1 MIKKLASILLMMT
14 IPTAIVLFYA
24 LAESNNRLD
33 TLLDKEYSYE
43 SRVNMRSYSE
53 VERISEKVDSLSD
66 NLEMLKSSVI
76 GTRDSYK
83 GLMVN
88 LNYTLAKS
96 LNPTKLTTDI
106 YEERI
111 LRILG
116 DPIAYRESSNNQIK
130 IFKLDELGYRGFM
143 AKLKL
148 YDPSTFRVVLA
159 DDEPGGYETTSS
171 MAKREGAILAING
184 GGFGKYISEG
194 RIKTTMVGG
203 TVVDSKVVKKF
214 IKTNEEICFVGI
226 DIMGNLVGT
235 VPSTQKDI
243 DKLKAVQGLS
253 FIPKLIENHKKVSIP
268 TAWINTKHPRTVIGE
283 YPNGDIL
290 LIIIDGRNDNWSEGV
305 TLERVQE
312 KLIYLGVEEAY
323 NLDGGGSTT
332 LYYKGEIL
340 NKPSDGVER
349 SVANSFIVVP

>member
-1 MIKKLASILLMMT
+1 MIKRFSALLLMMT
-14 IPTAIVLFYA
+14 IPTAIVLLYSSDV
-24 LAESNNRLD
+24 SNNRLD
-33 TLLDKEYSYE
+33 ILQDKQYQYE
-43 SRVNMRSYSE
+43 SNVNIREYNQIYGVS
-53 VERISEKVDSLSD
+53 RKVDGLSD
-66 NLEMLKSSVI
+66 DLQLLKSSVTE
-76 GTRDSYK
+76 TRDRYK
-83 GLMVN
+83 KLMIN
-88 LNYTLAKS
+88 LNHILAKS
-96 LNPTKLTTDI
+96 LDPNKLSTDI

-116 DPIAYRESSNNQIK
+116 EPIAYRESASNQIK

-143 AKLKL
+143 VKLKL

-171 MAKREGAILAING
+171 MANREDAILAING
-184 GGFGKYISEG
+184 GGFGKYVSEG

-226 DIMGNLVGT
+226 DVMGNLVGT
-235 VPSTQKDI
+235 IPNTQKDI
-243 DKLKAVQGLS
+243 DDLKSTQGLS
-253 FIPKLIENHKKVSIP
+253 FIPKLIENQKKVRIP
-268 TAWINTKHPRTVIGE
+268 LAWINTKHPRTVIGK

-332 LYYKGEIL
+332 LFYNGNIL

-349 SVANSFIVVP
+349 SVANCFIIMP

>member
-1 MIKKLASILLMMT
+1 MIKRLTALLLMMT
-14 IPTAIVLFYA
+14 IPTAIVLFYT
-24 LAESNNRLD
+24 LSESSNRLD
-33 TLLDKEYSYE
+33 TLLEKQYNYE
-43 SRVNMRSYSE
+43 SSVNVRSYNE
-53 VERISEKVDSLSD
+53 VQRISGKVNSLSD
-66 NLEMLKSSVI
+66 NLEILKSSVI
-76 GTRDSYK
+76 DTRDSYK
-83 GLMVN
+83 ELMVN

-96 LNPTKLTTDI
+96 LDPTKLSTDI

-116 DPIAYRESSNNQIK
+116 EPIAYRESTNNQIK
-130 IFKLDELGYRGFM
+130 IFTLDELGYRGFM
-143 AKLKL
+143 VKLKL

-159 DDEPGGYETTSS
+159 DDVPGGYETTSS

-184 GGFGKYISEG
+184 GGFGKYVSEG

-203 TVVDSKVVKKF
+203 TVVDSKVVKRF

-226 DIMGNLVGT
+226 DIMGNLVGN
-235 VPSTQKDI
+235 VPNTQEDI
-243 DKLKAVQGLS
+243 DKLKAAQGLS
-253 FIPKLIENHKKVSIP
+253 FIPKLIENQKKLSIP
-268 TAWINTKHPRTVIGE
+268 AAWVSTKHPRTVIGE

-332 LYYKGEIL
+332 LYYEGEIL

-349 SVANSFIVVP
+349 SVANSFVVMP

>member
-1 MIKKLASILLMMT
+1 MMKRLIAFFIMMT
-14 IPTAIVLFYA
+14 IPISVVLFYV
-24 LAESNNRLD
+24 SNNDDNQLNK
-33 TLLDKEYSYE
+33 LLDKEYVYDS
-43 SRVNMRSYSE
+43 SVNMRE
-53 VERISEKVDSLSD
+53 NNQIKEISDKVDGLSD
-66 NLEMLKSSVI
+66 NLEMLKGSVQE
-76 GTRDSYK
+76 TRDTYVDLLK
-83 GLMVN
+83 N
-88 LNYTLAKS
+88 LNYTLSKS
-96 LNPTKLTTDI
+96 VNPTKLSTDI

-116 DPIAYRESSNNQIK
+116 EPIEYSETKSSQIK
-130 IFKLDELGYRGFM
+130 IFTLDELGYRGFM
-143 AKLKL
+143 VKLKL
-148 YDPSTFRVVLA
+148 FDPSKFKVVLA

-171 MAKREGAILAING
+171 MAKRKGAVLAING
-184 GGFGKYISEG
+184 GGFGKYISDG

-203 TVVDSKVVKKF
+203 TIVDSKVVKKF
-214 IKTNEEICFVGI
+214 IKNDEEICFVGI
-226 DIMGNLVGT
+226 DTAGNLVGT
-235 VPSTQKDI
+235 IPSTQKDI

-253 FIPKLIENHKKVSIP
+253 FIPKLISNQKKLSIP
-268 TAWINTKHPRTVIGE
+268 AAWVNTKHPRTVIGE

-332 LYYKGEIL
+332 LYYDGDIL

-349 SVANSFIVVP
+349 SVANSFILLP

>member
-1 MIKKLASILLMMT
+1 MKRLAVVLLMMT
-14 IPTAIVLFYA
+14 IPTAIVIFYA
-24 LAESNNRLD
+24 SSESSNRLD
-33 TLLDKEYSYE
+33 TLLDKQYNYE
-43 SRVNMRSYSE
+43 SNVNMREYNE
-53 VERISEKVDSLSD
+53 VERLSGKVDSLSK

-76 GTRDSYK
+76 GTRDNYK
-83 GLMVN
+83 DLMAN
-88 LNYTLAKS
+88 LNYTLVKAVD
-96 LNPTKLTTDI
+96 PTKLSTDI

-116 DPIAYRESSNNQIK
+116 EPIVYRESKSNQIK
-130 IFKLDELGYRGFM
+130 IFKLDELGYKGFM
-143 AKLKL
+143 VKLKL
-148 YDPSTFRVVLA
+148 YDPSTFRVALA
-159 DDEPGGYETTSS
+159 DGEVGGFETTSS
-171 MAKREGAILAING
+171 IAKREGAILAING
-184 GGFGKYISEG
+184 GGFGKYVSEG

-235 VPSTQKDI
+235 VPKTQADI

-253 FIPKLIENHKKVSIP
+253 FIPKLISNHKKVSIP
-268 TAWINTKHPRTVIGE
+268 AAWINTKHPRTVIGE

-312 KLIYLGVEEAY
+312 KLIYLGVGEAY

-332 LYYKGEIL
+332 LYYEGKIL

-349 SVANSFIVVP
+349 SVANSFILMP